1 MRCIVADVGGTTLRT
16 ACWDPGA
23 QSLTGVRRVP
33 VRGTG
38 GLDAEHPA
46 HAQRAVVDQLTEEIE
61 LVRGGPECLGATAVG
76 VAFAGPVTADGT
88 VTGAPTVWGGG
99 GGPLPLAGLLAER
112 TGLPVTVVN
121 DTTAA
126 AWRYASPGGPPFCLF
141 TISSGISNKI
151 YVGDR
156 VLVDDAGHG
165 GELGHLLCDPAPD
178 APRCDCGGRGH
189 LGALASGRGLLAA
202 ARRAARARPAAFAAS
217 RLAELCAAGPAPGP
231 EDITNR
237 PLAQAAREGDPFAVE
252 VLRSGLAH
260 LATAVSSVFLG
271 TGIRRYVF
279 VGGFALA
286 VGERFLDVLAEEL
299 CRVGCFGLTA
309 PEVRDMLVLG
319 APDDDH
325 CLIGMGRLLARTAP
339 RNTVPV
345 TNVTVESILTK

>member
-16 ACWDPGA
+16 ACWDTA
-23 QSLTGVRRVP
+23 ARALTGVRRVP

-38 GLDAEHPA
+38 GRDAEHVA
-46 HAQRAVVDQLTEEIE
+46 EAQKTVVDQLAQEIAR
-61 LVRGGPECLGATAVG
+61 VRDSPEGLGATSVG

-99 GGPLPLAGLLAER
+99 GAPLPLAGLLTER

-126 AWRYASPGGPPFCLF
+126 AWRYVTPGGPSFCLF

-151 YVGDR
+151 YAGDR

-189 LGALASGRGLLAA
+189 LGALASGRGMLAA
-202 ARRAARARPAAFAAS
+202 ARRAARARPEAFAAS
-217 RLAELCAAGPAPGP
+217 GLAALCAAGAAPQAD
-231 EDITNR
+231 DITNR
-237 PLAQAAREGDPFAVE
+237 ALARAAREGDPFAVA

-260 LATAVSSVFLG
+260 LATAVGSVFLG
-271 TGIRRYVF
+271 TGVRRHVF

-299 CRVGCFGLTA
+299 CRAGCFGLSA
-309 PEVRDMLVLG
+309 SEVREMLVLG

-325 CLIGMGRLLARTAP
+325 CLIGMGRLLGSAHGDG
-339 RNTVPV
+339 NSQ
-345 TNVTVESILTK
+345 SILTK